1 MLMKEAS
8 VEEQSNFIQKNDRS
22 LTEVLNETNF
32 EKVQPLLLLLEEK
45 KEITPKEAETIL
57 GKSTSTTYRY
67 LCMLVDAG
75 VLKKEGNTNNIVYRV
90 V

>member
-32 EKVQPLLLLLEEK
+32 EKV
-45 KEITPKEAETIL
+45 
-57 GKSTSTTYRY
+57 R
-67 LCMLVDAG
+67 
-75 VLKKEGNTNNIVYRV
+75 
-90 V
+90 